1 MPTSPDH
8 SALTHEFLGVAG
20 HVNRLRT
27 TDPATTTLDV
37 DRLKR
42 WQVLF
47 AKEATQV
54 EERRQQLLDR
64 PATVTTAD
72 LADWLE
78 HARRTLTQNPPDT
91 FPPGSPAQ
99 SPLAEH

>member
-1 MPTSPDH
+1 MPTSSDH
-8 SALTHEFLGVAG
+8 GALTHEFLGVADR
-20 HVNRLRT
+20 VNRLRT
-27 TDPATTTLDV
+27 TEPTTTTLEV

-47 AKEATQV
+47 AEEAAQV

-72 LADWLE
+72 LAEWLE

-99 SPLAEH
+99 SPLPED